1 MPVSVCFGFQVRL
14 RDAESSGR
22 DMKEDFQ
29 QLNAFYNAEKTKQL
43 EMQQAL
49 TRAEQQI
56 SALAMVSKD
65 THQDNDNKHDQGIG

>member
-1 MPVSVCFGFQVRL
+1 MCVCVCVSVCLCVPLYGCQGRL

-56 SALAMVSKD
+56 SALTMVRL
-65 THQDNDNKHDQGIG
+65 G

>member
-1 MPVSVCFGFQVRL
+1 VCGFQVRL
-14 RDAESSGR
+14 REAESSGR

-29 QLNAFYNAEKTKQL
+29 QLNAFYNAEKTKQI

-56 SALAMVSKD
+56 SALAMVREEGRQ
-65 THQDNDNKHDQGIG
+65 HQDNDHDQELG